1 MRKSLNVRPARLP
14 MMMFGGS
21 PIRVPTP
28 PMLLAMAIATRNS
41 SGRTPSREQTSRVTG
56 AISSTVV
63 TLSSIADAMAVIR
76 QSSTSSR

>member
-1 MRKSLNVRPARLP
+1 MNDSGARLP

-28 PMLLAMAIATRNS
+28 PMLLTRASAMRNI
-41 SGRTPSREQTSRVTG
+41 SGRAPSRSQTNSVTG

-63 TLSSIADAMAVIR
+63 TLSSNAEAPAVIR